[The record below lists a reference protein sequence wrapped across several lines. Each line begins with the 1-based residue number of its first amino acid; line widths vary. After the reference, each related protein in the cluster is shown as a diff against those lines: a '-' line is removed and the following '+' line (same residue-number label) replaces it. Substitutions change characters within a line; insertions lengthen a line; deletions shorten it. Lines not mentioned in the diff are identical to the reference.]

1 MWSAYDNQTLHH
13 SNVPISISKDLE
25 PPPQLF
31 FSSFKAICHVSVTWY
46 VRQSFSQQVA
56 INSISKYIMDIWKVH
71 DIYKQCVQCQ

>member
-13 SNVPISISKDLE
+13 SKCTNLYLKSQYLNLE
-25 PPPQLF
+25 PPQLF

-56 INSISKYIMDIWKVH
+56 INSISKYILDIWKVH
-71 DIYKQCVQCQ
+71 NKYI